1 MNNLMIIVFIA
12 IMWTI
17 NAKVDVIS
25 VNMPL
30 LASNHANELTRVIN
44 LKEKQGCL
52 LFNVESY
59 NSATYLYFRCSE

>member
-17 NAKVDVIS
+17 NAKVVVIS

-52 LFNVESY
+52 LFNMESY
-59 NSATYLYFRCSE
+59 NNATYLYFRCSE

>member
-30 LASNHANELTRVIN
+30 LSTSHAKELTRVIN